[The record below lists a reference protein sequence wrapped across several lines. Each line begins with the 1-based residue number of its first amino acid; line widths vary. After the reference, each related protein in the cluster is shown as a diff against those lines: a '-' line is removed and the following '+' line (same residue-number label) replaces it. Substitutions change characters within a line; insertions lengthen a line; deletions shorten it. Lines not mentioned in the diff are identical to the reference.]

1 MFDKQFNYNEITNT
15 WTVNLKPRYD
25 HALPDD
31 DEMDEDNNNNSI
43 IKNTGD
49 INIDTTTYFQEQ
61 TQNIT
66 QNGDYIY
73 EQNENGAWHLELKSQ
88 DSTEPTDV
96 NINIPITNNTITNL
110 TAKGYQQ
117 DENGYYIMASVPEN
131 INTYCK
137 TIKQYITDIPT
148 TIIDNWEDLVNNFGN
163 MLLTGEYSYAIGT
176 KYGRVCQNYVYYRHK
191 GSIYLNDQ
199 NWTLATYSTGI
210 QQCGQT
216 NYIKIKYNSNNE
228 YWSISLGSGF
238 SEGDY
243 YNVLPRV
250 DSIESNYINI
260 EYNNTTYTLNNSN
273 SYIIYLKFHNSGT
286 IEQIIPNEVTQNQSN

>member
-1 MFDKQFNYNEITNT
+1 
-15 WTVNLKPRYD
+15 
-25 HALPDD
+25 
-31 DEMDEDNNNNSI
+31 MDEDDNPI

-49 INIDTTTYFQEQ
+49 INIDTTTYFQQE

-137 TIKQYITDIPT
+137 TIKQYITNIPLT
-148 TIIDNWEDLVNNFGN
+148 SIDNWEDLVYKFGN
-163 MLLTGEYSYAIGT
+163 MLLTGQCHYGIG
-176 KYGRVCQNYVYYRHK
+176 VYNARLNRCSDYTYYNNM
-191 GSIYLNDQ
+191 GNIYLNNQ
-199 NWTLATYSTGI
+199 NWTLATSNSSSRCDGTF
-210 QQCGQT
+210 
-216 NYIKIKYNSNNE
+216 YITIKYDSNNE
-228 YWSISLGSGF
+228 YWVIKFGSGGF
-238 SEGDY
+238 KEGDY
-243 YNVLPRV
+243 YNKLP
-250 DSIESNYINI
+250 STSNTINQDYLNI
-260 EYNNTTYTLNNSN
+260 EYNNVTYNLNYSSDENK
-273 SYIIYLKFHNSGT
+273 YIIYLKFYSSGT
-286 IEQIIPNEVTQNQSN
+286 IEQIIPDEVTQNQSNSE